1 MKNKTYDILPA
12 VGTALIFATIAGAV
26 IWGFWALCHLSW
38 QASEEV
44 VSGIVYNAQF
54 DDWPAH
60 NTTFKIRAAAEMA
73 VTEETSPTYCLPSGS
88 QYESIVRDAAADKN
102 IKVVVRVKQVPL
114 HFREGVFK
122 CEDNIEVTK
131 GGLKNETT
139 K

>member
-1 MKNKTYDILPA
+1 MKNKTTLKGSLLLSLVARIAIIGAIIWVVWA
-12 VGTALIFATIAGAV
+12 VFHFSMQL
-26 IWGFWALCHLSW
+26 
-38 QASEEV
+38 SEEV
-44 VSGIVYNAQF
+44 VSGIVYDAHF

-88 QYESIVRDAAADKN
+88 QYESVVREAAENKD
-102 IKVVVRVKQVPL
+102 IKVIVKVKQMPP

-122 CEDNIEVTK
+122 CEGNVEVTK
-131 GGLKNETT
+131 KEQ

>member
-1 MKNKTYDILPA
+1 MRNKTA
-12 VGTALIFATIAGAV
+12 TVGSLLLMLVALIAIIGAI
-26 IWGFWALCHLSW
+26 IWVVWAVFHFSMQL
-38 QASEEV
+38 SEEV
-44 VSGIVYNAQF
+44 VSGIVYDAHF

-88 QYESIVRDAAADKN
+88 QYESVVREAAENKD
-102 IKVVVRVKQVPL
+102 IKVIVKVKQMPP

-122 CEDNIEVTK
+122 CEDNVEVTK
-131 GGLKNETT
+131 KEQ

>member
-1 MKNKTYDILPA
+1 MKNKTVNGGVVLTL
-12 VGTALIFATIAGAV
+12 VALIAIVGAI
-26 IWGFWALCHLSW
+26 IWAVWAMFHFSW

-44 VSGIVYNAQF
+44 VSGIVYDAHF

-88 QYESIVRDAAADKN
+88 QYESVVREAAENKD
-102 IKVVVRVKQVPL
+102 IKVIVKVKQMPP

-122 CEDNIEVTK
+122 CEDNVEVTK
-131 GGLKNETT
+131 KEQ